1 MGAETIAGR
10 VWCAP
15 FRRDRRELLRLF
27 KLADDSEQQIANY
40 LHQGEI
46 IFAAQRGRLLGYAQ
60 VIDGKGESVLE
71 LKSIAV
77 DESFQ
82 RQGIGAK
89 LSREFIFE
97 SLTQPQAYIYLDYRH
112 EGLPK
117 EYPARMP
124 YINKN
129 PIGLT
134 KNEILS
140 VIAFLQQMSGEPISV
155 NPSELEVPGQTPS
168 APVKAEESVPVAVAQ
183 AR

>member
-89 LSREFIFE
+89 LIRAVVRYCHSRCARRLVVSTSIATSDAIAFYLGNGFRICGHQRDAFSVEAGYPETEGATGLPLNDAVIFE
-97 SLTQPQAYIYLDYRH
+97 LPITDSLR
-112 EGLPK
+112 
-117 EYPARMP
+117 PA
-124 YINKN
+124 
-129 PIGLT
+129 
-134 KNEILS
+134 NERGS
-140 VIAFLQQMSGEPISV
+140 TCDCM
-155 NPSELEVPGQTPS
+155 
-168 APVKAEESVPVAVAQ
+168 
-183 AR
+183 